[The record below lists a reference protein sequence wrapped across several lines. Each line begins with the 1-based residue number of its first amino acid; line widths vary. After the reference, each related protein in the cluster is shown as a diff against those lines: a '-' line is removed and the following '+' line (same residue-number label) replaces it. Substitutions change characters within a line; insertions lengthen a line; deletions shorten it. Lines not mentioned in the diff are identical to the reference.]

1 VNEPSDLFGWAM
13 AAGDFNGDDRDDLA
27 LGTPWEDVSSVK
39 DAGLLTVV
47 YGSPWGLDPGV
58 YQTFNQQTLGEVF
71 EADDELGYELVSG
84 DFNGDRVDDL
94 AVSAPYESLR
104 RVSRCGILHTLY
116 GKAAVGLDP
125 GGSLNQDTQSMADS
139 NEPSDRFGLALVAG
153 DFDADGF
160 LDLAIGV
167 PGESNASGAVSV
179 VNGSLFGLHPFGNQW
194 WTQDSPGLTSYPEAG
209 DFFGGGLTAGD
220 FDGNGAA
227 DLTISVESEDGG
239 PNQTNCGI
247 AHTLYGN

>member
-1 VNEPSDLFGWAM
+1 
-13 AAGDFNGDDRDDLA
+13 
-27 LGTPWEDVSSVK
+27 
-39 DAGLLTVV
+39 
-47 YGSPWGLDPGV
+47 
-58 YQTFNQQTLGEVF
+58 
-71 EADDELGYELVSG
+71 
-84 DFNGDRVDDL
+84 
-94 AVSAPYESLR
+94 
-104 RVSRCGILHTLY
+104 
-116 GKAAVGLDP
+116 
-125 GGSLNQDTQSMADS
+125 MADS